1 MTPMNQVPLSKPEI
15 TEEDISAVTDV
26 MRSGQLAFGEQQSAF
41 EEEIADYCGVDH
53 AVAVSSGTAALH
65 LATELAGIS
74 QEDEVIVS
82 PFSFIASSNVV
93 LYQKAKPVF
102 VDIEEETLGM
112 NPLLI
117 EEAISAK
124 TKAVLPTH
132 VFGHPCK
139 IEQLAAICSEK
150 QLTLIEDNCESLG
163 AEVFQK
169 DGVKRKTG
177 QFGAFTAYGFYP
189 NKLLTTGEGG
199 VLTCRNPHDADRAR
213 SLRNQGRSNMSDI
226 HLVHDQLGFNYRMSD
241 IQSAL
246 GRTQLSRIEPTIIRR
261 RQLADYYNQQ
271 LKDVPGIL
279 IPKRGARV
287 KAAWFVYYVR
297 VDQGIR
303 DGLIQYLYEQGIQ
316 TRPYFYP
323 PIHLQPFYMKL
334 LGTREG
340 DFPVAEKVSKEII
353 ALPFFNQLTESQ
365 IDRVVDSLVTGLG
378 RG

>member
-1 MTPMNQVPLSKPEI
+1 MNQVPLSKPEI

-26 MRSGQLAFGEQQSAF
+26 MRSGQLAFGDQQNAF

-65 LATELAGIS
+65 LATEVAGIS

-112 NPLLI
+112 NPLLV
-117 EEAISAK
+117 EEAITAK

-139 IEQLAAICSEK
+139 IEQLTAICSEK

-169 DGVKRKTG
+169 DGAKRKTG
-177 QFGAFTAYGFYP
+177 QFGAFAAYGFYP

-199 VLTCRNPHDADRAR
+199 VLTCRNPDDADRAR

-246 GRTQLSRIEPTIIRR
+246 GRTQLSRLEPTIIKR

-279 IPKRGARV
+279 IPKTDARV

-303 DGLIQYLYEQGIQ
+303 DGLIQYLYEQASGWC
-316 TRPYFYP
+316 TSS
-323 PIHLQPFYMKL
+323 
-334 LGTREG
+334 
-340 DFPVAEKVSKEII
+340 D
-353 ALPFFNQLTESQ
+353 
-365 IDRVVDSLVTGLG
+365 
-378 RG
+378 